1 MSNALR
7 KIRKNAE
14 EFTLKDFYNKMTP
27 EQYQKGIQTAIER
40 TKKELTAEFEKKY
53 KKLVDEFNYNLQDGM
68 KVAINTIS
76 VELIYEL
83 AVQMNAFEEEDEEI
97 RKQIIDKVQEIY
109 EHTMDAIKNYSK
121 YKNERQVEREL
132 KKRKNK
138 IEKYFNLKF

>member
-1 MSNALR
+1 
-7 KIRKNAE
+7 
-14 EFTLKDFYNKMTP
+14 MTP